1 MTLRYEDV
9 LTNLRAW
16 YDGEA
21 AGPDDRVK
29 PRCERDERAAF
40 LDRLRV
46 VEASS
51 LLEVGAGTGQDGV
64 YFRDAGLDVVAVD
77 LSPEMVRRCREK
89 GLTALVRD
97 MKHLELP
104 AGSFD
109 AVWAMNCLLHVPDRD
124 LPAVL
129 REVRTVLRPGGLFY
143 VGLAG
148 GVPPEVVREEDRR
161 FFAHRSDEQVFA
173 AVREA
178 FEVVDF
184 HTTEEEGRHFQA
196 LTAVRPLD

>member
-9 LTNLRAW
+9 LADLRAW

-21 AGPDDRVK
+21 AGPDGRAK
-29 PRCERDERAAF
+29 PRLELDERAAF

-46 VEASS
+46 IEASS

-64 YFRDAGLDVVAVD
+64 YFRDAGLRVVAVD

-89 GLTALVRD
+89 GLEAQVRD
-97 MKHLELP
+97 VKHLGMP
-104 AGSFD
+104 VGSFD
-109 AVWAMNCLLHVPDRD
+109 AVWAMNCLLHVPDAD
-124 LPAVL
+124 LPAAL
-129 REVRTVLRPGGLFY
+129 REIRSALRPGGLFY
-143 VGLAG
+143 VGLG
-148 GVPPEVVREEDRR
+148 SEPSGPFV
-161 FFAHRSDEQVFA
+161 AHRSDEQVFT

-184 HTTEEEGRHFQA
+184 HTVTDEGRRFQA